1 MSIEENNAKGAA
13 RPAGSTLGALVL
25 EWEENMSLKK
35 RDYVM
40 VNSHF
45 PSWLRRHNYGQPAV
59 YARQEISCNHSFK
72 NIKLSWENL
81 GTEGFKLQKKS
92 SPYNLCGLSPWPS
105 VKVHQSTRLTCV
117 LIALS
122 KTYSFHTLE

>member
-45 PSWLRRHNYGQPAV
+45 PS
-59 YARQEISCNHSFK
+59 
-72 NIKLSWENL
+72 
-81 GTEGFKLQKKS
+81 
-92 SPYNLCGLSPWPS
+92 
-105 VKVHQSTRLTCV
+105 
-117 LIALS
+117 
-122 KTYSFHTLE
+122 